1 MQRYTEEL
9 ILNEIGDMKQSN
21 KGHVP
26 VLVGKKEEED
36 MERIWVS
43 IKVIHHPKIVELLE
57 QSAKEYGYQQGVL
70 RIRRDIEIFKVILA
84 NISCTSRVALS
95 NCLG

>member
-1 MQRYTEEL
+1 
-9 ILNEIGDMKQSN
+9 MKQSN

-26 VLVGKKEEED
+26 VLVGKGGED

-43 IKVIHHPKIVELLE
+43 IKVIHHPKIVEFLE

-70 RIRRDIEIFKVILA
+70 RIICDVDDFKDILA
-84 NISCTSRVALS
+84 NIS
-95 NCLG
+95 

>member
-1 MQRYTEEL
+1 
-9 ILNEIGDMKQSN
+9 MKQNN

-26 VLVGKKEEED
+26 VLVGKKEDQED

-43 IKVIHHPKIVELLE
+43 IKVIHHPKIVEFLE

-70 RIRRDIEIFKVILA
+70 RIICDVDDFKDILA
-84 NISCTSRVALS
+84 NIS
-95 NCLG
+95 

>member
-1 MQRYTEEL
+1 
-9 ILNEIGDMKQSN
+9 MKQSN

-26 VLVGKKEEED
+26 VLVGKKEEEEEED

-95 NCLG
+95 N

>member
-9 ILNEIGDMKQSN
+9 LLNEIGDMKQSN

-26 VLVGKKEEED
+26 VLVGKKEDQVD

-84 NISCTSRVALS
+84 NISCTSRPVAS
-95 NCLG
+95 V

>member
-1 MQRYTEEL
+1 
-9 ILNEIGDMKQSN
+9 MKQSN

-26 VLVGKKEEED
+26 VLVGKGED

-43 IKVIHHPKIVELLE
+43 IKVIHHPKIVEFLE

-70 RIRRDIEIFKVILA
+70 RIICDVDDFKDILA
-84 NISCTSRVALS
+84 DIS
-95 NCLG
+95 